1 VSGVK
6 RIREIMGLVGLVFGA
21 VGAVRELREARG
33 KRDGLKL
40 LNAAFNFAAV
50 LTGGALIFRS
60 LRDKDGDS

>member
-1 VSGVK
+1 MK

-60 LRDKDGDS
+60 LRNKDGDA

>member
-1 VSGVK
+1 VSNVK

-50 LTGGALIFRS
+50 LTGGALVFRS
-60 LRDKDGDS
+60 LRDKDGDA